1 MKQTKITSEKVLNSD
16 GEKMIKVVNIENVV
30 SYNKLPKEY
39 VGGYPYYYKDGDD
52 IFIQRPW
59 KGMLLV
65 KGMTYSVRDYN
76 LRLELLFE
84 AGERLTKINK
94 NLIEWKGTWETLI

>member
-1 MKQTKITSEKVLNSD
+1 MKQTKITSEKVLNSY
-16 GEKMIKVVNIENVV
+16 GEKMVKVVNIENAA

-39 VGGYPYYYKDGDD
+39 IKGYPHYYKDGND
-52 IFIQRPW
+52 IFIQTHR
-59 KGMLLV
+59 KEVLLI

-84 AGERLTKINK
+84 AGERLTEINK